1 MSAVAVSTRAGSGV
15 AGAGGE
21 GAGEL
26 GGGSVWMG
34 GVGLQVEISV
44 VIDGELDAASCLLF
58 DFKDGGADSVCKNH
72 LPQAKTAKL
81 S

>member
-1 MSAVAVSTRAGSGV
+1 
-15 AGAGGE
+15 
-21 GAGEL
+21 
-26 GGGSVWMG
+26 MG

-58 DFKDGGADSVCKNH
+58 DFKDGGADSACKNH